1 MNPLVSSPPF
11 LLQRSTNLT
20 NDVEMLQTDVMRFF
34 AILCLCLMAIFAL
47 VKALPISPPADQP
60 TIAEPTDLKAEAASL
75 QKEIAVLKEKLT
87 KTQSRLTAATA
98 AVKKSTAQAAGVAA
112 IKQKTMSRLSKA
124 REELATVAESLKKF
138 QNEIKKR
145 EAMLATI
152 VKDINDKSRIR
163 SELKDQI
170 NTETLN
176 LKKIKAAL
184 AQFTEKLQRTSQQ
197 KQQIP
202 DKPIPPQAP
211 PPPTRKG
218 FTLRF
223 ASDSA
228 LETLITQ
235 KKVYFFALAGK
246 KAWQLKMAHQGP
258 VYIGVNT
265 PAKIYE
271 METATVPAKYTAGFR
286 RQVAAFGRG
295 RVTWG
300 VTLPDQTAASINQLI
315 KDREGGDLVIMPDG
329 EVKLN

>member
-1 MNPLVSSPPF
+1 MNPLISSPPY
-11 LLQRSTNLT
+11 LLQRNTNVST
-20 NDVEMLQTDVMRFF
+20 DVEMLQTDVMRFF

-47 VKALPISPPADQP
+47 VKALPISPPADRP
-60 TIAEPTDLKAEAASL
+60 TIAEPADLKSEAASL
-75 QKEIAVLKEKLT
+75 QKEIAILKEKLA
-87 KTQSRLTAATA
+87 KTQSQLTAATA
-98 AVKKSTAQAAGVAA
+98 AVKKSTAQAAGAAA

-124 REELATVAESLKKF
+124 RKELATVAESLKQF
-138 QNEIKKR
+138 QNEIKER

-152 VKDINDKSRIR
+152 VKDIDDKRRIR

-184 AQFTEKLQRTSQQ
+184 VQFTEKLQQSSQQ
-197 KQQIP
+197 KRQIP
-202 DKPIPPQAP
+202 NKPAPPQVA

-235 KKVYFFALAGK
+235 KKVHFFALAGK
-246 KAWQLKMAHQGP
+246 KAWQLKMANQRP
-258 VYIGVNT
+258 VYIAVNI

-271 METATVPAKYTAGFR
+271 METATVPANYTAVFS
-286 RQVAAFGRG
+286 RQVAAFGRD

-300 VTLPDQTAASINQLI
+300 VTLPNQTAASINRLI

-329 EVKLN
+329 EVILN

>member
-1 MNPLVSSPPF
+1 MNPLISSPPF
-11 LLQRSTNLT
+11 FFQRSSNLST
-20 NDVEMLQTDVMRFF
+20 DVEMLQTDVMRFF

-47 VKALPISPPADQP
+47 VKALPISPPTDQP
-60 TIAEPTDLKAEAASL
+60 TISRPANLKAEVTSL
-75 QKEIAVLKEKLT
+75 QKEVAALKEKLA
-87 KTQSRLTAATA
+87 KTQSQLTAAAA
-98 AVKKSTAQAAGVAA
+98 AVKKSTAQAAGAAA

-124 REELATVAESLKKF
+124 RTELATVAQSLKKF
-138 QNEIKKR
+138 QSEIKER
-145 EAMLATI
+145 DAVLAKI
-152 VKDINDKSRIR
+152 VKDIDDKRRIR

-170 NTETLN
+170 NRETFN

-184 AQFTEKLQRTSQQ
+184 AQFSEKLQRASQQ

-202 DKPIPPQAP
+202 DKPAPPQAP
-211 PPPTRKG
+211 PPTRQG

-235 KKVYFFALAGK
+235 KKVHFFALAGK

-258 VYIGVNT
+258 VFIGANI

-271 METATVPAKYTAGFR
+271 METATVPAKYTASLR
-286 RQVAAFGRG
+286 RQVAAFGRD

-300 VTLPDQTAASINQLI
+300 VTLPDQMAASINRLI

-329 EVKLN
+329 EVTLN

>member
-1 MNPLVSSPPF
+1 MNPLISSPPF
-11 LLQRSTNLT
+11 LLQRSSNLST
-20 NDVEMLQTDVMRFF
+20 DVEMLQTDVMRFF

-75 QKEIAVLKEKLT
+75 QKEIAVLKEKLA
-87 KTQSRLTAATA
+87 KTQSQLTAATA

-112 IKQKTMSRLSKA
+112 IRQKTMLRLSKA
-124 REELATVAESLKKF
+124 RKELATVADSLKKF
-138 QNEIKKR
+138 QNEIKER

-152 VKDINDKSRIR
+152 VKDIDDKRRIR

-176 LKKIKAAL
+176 LKQIKTAL
-184 AQFTEKLQRTSQQ
+184 VQFTEKLRQSSLQEQ
-197 KQQIP
+197 KIP
-202 DKPIPPQAP
+202 NKPTPPQAP
-211 PPPTRKG
+211 PPSTRKG

-228 LETLITQ
+228 LEKLITQ

-246 KAWQLKMAHQGP
+246 KAWQLKVAHQGP
-258 VYIGVNT
+258 VYIGVNI

-271 METATVPAKYTAGFR
+271 MEKATVPAKYTASFR
-286 RQVAAFGRG
+286 RQVAAFGRD

-300 VTLPDQTAASINQLI
+300 VTLPDQTATSINRLI

-329 EVKLN
+329 EVILN